1 MVVISRQV
9 GDTVMLGDDLEVAVV
24 SIELDAVTLCVRHSG
39 GPELVHRITRDAVI
53 ELPLCSSCTLVD
65 IRSDKVRL
73 GLTCPKEL
81 SIHRKEVY
89 DAIRGANQQRNRLER
104 RGLL

>member
-1 MVVISRQV
+1 MLVISRQV
-9 GDTVMLGDDLEVAVV
+9 GDAVMIGQDLEVAVV
-24 SIELDAVTLCVRHSG
+24 SIEPEAVTLCVRHSG
-39 GPELVHRITRDAVI
+39 GGPESVHRVARDAVL
-53 ELPLCSSCTLVD
+53 ELPLHTSCTPVD

-81 SIHRKEVY
+81 SVHRKEVY
-89 DAIRGANQQRNRLER
+89 DAIRGADRRNRLER